1 MIVGW
6 LLSATSSQL
15 AGFMVQAFHDGH
27 WYLSCCHGSNLVR
40 KGASGQSFV
49 TPVTNRPETI
59 GPSASVMS
67 LDADYFAIVWSID
80 DTTSTLIPCQQL

>member
-15 AGFMVQAFHDGH
+15 AGFMAQAFHHGH
-27 WYLSCCHGSNLVR
+27 RYLSCCHGSTLVH
-40 KGASGQSFV
+40 KGASRQSFV
-49 TPVTNRPETI
+49 TPVTNRPETT

-67 LDADYFAIVWSID
+67 LDADHFAMAWSID
-80 DTTSTLIPCQQL
+80 DTPSTLIPCQEP